1 MTPDLHALRDRVQ
14 SLQREIQ
21 EGLHRVKSLED
32 LEKLR
37 IRYLGRKG
45 EVTALLKS
53 IGQLPPE
60 DRPAAGAEVNRLKQ
74 WIQQEIQ
81 STRERLEREAQQRI
95 DLTLPGRP
103 VEPGRLHPITRVF
116 TEIIEIF
123 KGLGFEVEEGPDVEW
138 DYYNFEAL
146 NIPPHHP
153 AREMQSTFFIT
164 DKMLLRTHTSPI
176 QIRVMER
183 KKPPLR
189 FVAPGKVYRVDP
201 FDPSH
206 APAFHQLE
214 GLYVDRRVTFA
225 ELKGTLELFLREFF
239 GPETEIKFLPSY
251 FPFTEPS
258 AEVAIRWKG
267 EWLEVLGCG
276 MVNPNVFRA
285 VNIDP
290 EEWKGYAFG
299 LGVER
304 LAMVRYGIPDIRWF
318 SENDLRFLRGYEP

>member
-1 MTPDLHALRDRVQ
+1 MSLDLQALRDRVQ
-14 SLQREIQ
+14 ALEQEIQ
-21 EGLHRVKSLED
+21 ERLQQVKTLDD
-32 LEKLR
+32 LEALR

-53 IGQLPPE
+53 IGRLPQE
-60 DRPAAGAEVNRLKQ
+60 ARPSAGAEINRLKQ

-81 STRERLEREAQQRI
+81 AARERLEREAQERI

-189 FVAPGKVYRVDP
+189 FVAPGRVYRVDP

-239 GPETEIKFLPSY
+239 GPDTEIKFLPSY

-285 VNIDP
+285 VGIDP
-290 EEWKGYAFG
+290 EAWKGYAFG

>member
-1 MTPDLHALRDRVQ
+1 MSLDLQALRDRVQ
-14 SLQREIQ
+14 ALQQEIQ
-21 EGLHRVKSLED
+21 ESLQQVKTLDD
-32 LEKLR
+32 LEALR

-45 EVTALLKS
+45 EVTTLLKS
-53 IGQLPPE
+53 IGRLPQE
-60 DRPAAGAEVNRLKQ
+60 ARPAAGAEINRLKQ

-81 STRERLEREAQQRI
+81 AARERLEREAQERI

-189 FVAPGKVYRVDP
+189 FVAPGRVYRVDP

-239 GPETEIKFLPSY
+239 GPDTEIKFLPSY

-285 VNIDP
+285 VGIDP
-290 EEWKGYAFG
+290 EAWKGYAFG

>member
-1 MTPDLHALRDRVQ
+1 MSLDLQALRDRVQ
-14 SLQREIQ
+14 ALQQEIQ
-21 EGLHRVKSLED
+21 ESLQQVKTLDD
-32 LEKLR
+32 LEALR

-53 IGQLPPE
+53 IGRLPQE
-60 DRPAAGAEVNRLKQ
+60 ARPAAGAEINRLKQ

-81 STRERLEREAQQRI
+81 AARERLEREAQERI

-189 FVAPGKVYRVDP
+189 FVAPGRVYRVDP

-239 GPETEIKFLPSY
+239 GPDTEIKFLPSY

-285 VNIDP
+285 VGIDP
-290 EEWKGYAFG
+290 EAWKGYAFG